1 MKIQRLRTIDFYSWL
16 VRQVVDKQMT
26 LLDVREV
33 LQTDYDY
40 WFNGFYKKL
49 SQIRENK
56 KQIDQQIIKYQ
67 SSINKFSKDLS
78 STKIELEL
86 AKSKAD
92 NAYNLLETTFKEG
105 QQWVNELDNLKKKYP
120 NYSNKESQE
129 YKLNKIEIDK
139 TLQNIQNGMLQW
151 ANKGIDISDI
161 TKSLGQYRDEIYKK
175 YYSLDKTI
183 KDLNNKLNQLKP
195 QSEQYF
201 LFGILWQN
209 IMQ

>member
-1 MKIQRLRTIDFYSWL
+1 
-16 VRQVVDKQMT
+16 MT

-105 QQWVNELDNLKKKYP
+105 QKWVNELDNLKNKYP
-120 NYSNKESQE
+120 NYANKESEE

-139 TLQNIQNGMLQW
+139 TLQSIQNGMLQW

-161 TKSLGQYRDEIYKK
+161 TKSLGQYRDEIYKE
-175 YYSLDKTI
+175 YYALDKTI